1 MLHYAYQFF
10 FLPSYN
16 KKYALSVKSKE
27 PETNQSKKKPFLC
40 IYYHYSM
47 LYLPKIGS
55 PRWNQVEDY
64 TDYIHRK
71 ANKMKEIN
79 IHIHN
84 VANSNGTYKLK
95 NKKRKFHFNP
105 F

>member
-27 PETNQSKKKPFLC
+27 PETNQSKKKKPFLC

-71 ANKMKEIN
+71 ANKMKELN
-79 IHIHN
+79 IHN

>member
-10 FLPSYN
+10 FCLLTIKNTLYRS
-16 KKYALSVKSKE
+16 
-27 PETNQSKKKPFLC
+27 NQKNRKQTKAKKKPFLC

-71 ANKMKEIN
+71 ANKMKELN
-79 IHIHN
+79 IHN